1 MRATRQKEEMLKRIL
16 DAMADEEEE
25 EEEEED
31 DDSDDEEDEEEEEE
45 EEEQEEEQE
54 AAAEPEPVSAG
65 KRSRPVDAE
74 TPATKR
80 ANGKQRAGKQPA
92 SAGK

>member
-25 EEEEED
+25 EDDDDSDEEEED
-31 DDSDDEEDEEEEEE
+31 DEED
-45 EEEQEEEQE
+45 EEQE

>member
-25 EEEEED
+25 EDD

>member
-1 MRATRQKEEMLKRIL
+1 MRATWQKEEMLKRIL

-25 EEEEED
+25 EEEEDDD
-31 DDSDDEEDEEEEEE
+31 DDSDEEEEDRDE

>member
-25 EEEEED
+25 EDD
-31 DDSDDEEDEEEEEE
+31 DDSDDEEDEEE

>member
-31 DDSDDEEDEEEEEE
+31 DDDSDEEEEDGDE

>member
-25 EEEEED
+25 EDDDDSDEEEED
-31 DDSDDEEDEEEEEE
+31 DEED
-45 EEEQEEEQE
+45 EEQE
-54 AAAEPEPVSAG
+54 AAAEPEPVSVG